1 MSKKKNSVEYDL
13 FADFGTVDESNIIA
27 GAVMQA
33 VDETKNHEPE
43 RKSQRIEDFGE
54 KIGGARKDLYAA
66 YCDLIRVAVETEVEG
81 VPLSKSFPAPN
92 YKKILE
98 SGIENWKV
106 DAVRALR
113 DAIPLKPR
121 KYSWL
126 IREWAE
132 KVSILRDISV
142 DVLENKWTAEE
153 FAAELEK
160 MKTHES
166 EYSHTLR
173 DSKSVAQ
180 HVEDSMLIYKIMGHE
195 QDCSAL
201 AFAELEKYDYGYSE
215 DRKIEL
221 REMHGTYRYRV
232 LGYGATKSDA
242 IEQYKNQDRHQEKTP
257 RTKKNPFKIYSW
269 KYSNYFFIGCKVGR
283 DYVEIQS
290 PFEKVEEA
298 SAYLNSHMEEL
309 EEKLEKYREIP
320 YEREAQN
327 TPRTGELKRKGDV
340 TPEQFQ
346 ETFGFRG
353 VEFGTWVE
361 NKSRQENLNNA
372 YDALTDMA
380 EALNL
385 PPRALSL
392 NGSLGLAFGA
402 RGRGGKN
409 APLAHY
415 EPVKVVIN
423 LTKNKGSG
431 SLGHEWFHSVDN
443 YFGRKEKNS
452 ATAMIT
458 HSTQEKN
465 PQNVS
470 AEVMEG
476 FRLVQ
481 DVINQSGLAERCKNL
496 DKRREKDYWTLPE
509 EMMARAFEVYLKE
522 KLRAREIQNDYLV
535 NYRSDESW
543 AKASESGFKMDNT
556 YPYPTATEVEDIKAA
571 FDFLFDSIRFK
582 MHDKNCELYSSS
594 AENINEL
601 VKESKLLFDRELTFE
616 QTALQKMSEEVFGVE
631 VKYFEGA
638 PELHGRFD
646 DDRDIVYL
654 NGKSETSLDWAFWH
668 EAFHVMKKHEPEL
681 YDDILSHV
689 ERHEI
694 FTSQQIENYRKA
706 VKQPKMSKSKA
717 MEEMLADAFADMKT
731 GRRVI
736 AEISKE
742 NQSLA
747 DKLAAFTQKLLDG
760 VKKFFTAKEV
770 HEKYPSVTL
779 TSKQFKDFFTRIDEN
794 VCSMQDGKNKAVANS
809 TGYKIL
815 QAVHIPHSPYQ
826 YAPKSQKNFDT
837 AAAKKLAEKYS
848 ADSVQQV
855 IQDLSPSGHENKNY
869 GKEIMQEIRAYGR

>member
-1 MSKKKNSVEYDL
+1 MSKKKTSAEFDL
-13 FADFGTVDESNIIA
+13 FADYGSVDEDNVVA
-27 GAVMQA
+27 GAIMQA
-33 VDETKNHEPE
+33 VEETQSCEPVK
-43 RKSQRIEDFGE
+43 KSQRIEDFGE

-66 YCDLIRVAVETEVEG
+66 YCDLIKVAIETEVEG
-81 VPLSKSFPAPN
+81 APLSKSFPAPN

-98 SGIENWKV
+98 SGIESWKV
-106 DAVRALR
+106 NAVRALR
-113 DAIPLKPR
+113 DAIPMKPK

-132 KVSILRDISV
+132 KMSVLRNMSVS
-142 DVLENKWTAEE
+142 VLENKWTAEE
-153 FAAELEK
+153 FIAELEK
-160 MKTHES
+160 MKTHGS
-166 EYSHTLR
+166 EYSHTIH

-180 HVEDSMLIYKIMGHE
+180 RITDSMMIYEIMGHE

-201 AFAELEKYDYGYSE
+201 VLAELKKYDYDYSE

-221 REMHGTYRYRV
+221 REMHGAHRYRI
-232 LGYGATKSDA
+232 LGYGATKADA
-242 IEQYKNQDRHQEKTP
+242 IERYKNQDCHQEKSP

-269 KYSNYFFIGCKVGR
+269 KYSNYYFIGCKVGK

-298 SAYLNSHMEEL
+298 SAYLQSHLEEL
-309 EEKLEKYREIP
+309 EEKLEKYRDIP
-320 YEREAQN
+320 YEREAEN
-327 TPRTGELKRKGDV
+327 SPRTGELKRTGDV

-361 NKSRQENLNNA
+361 NTTRQENLNNA

-423 LTKNKGSG
+423 LTKNKGAG
-431 SLGHEWFHSVDN
+431 SIGHEWMHSLDN

-452 ATAMIT
+452 ATTMIT
-458 HSTQEKN
+458 HNTQEKN
-465 PQNVS
+465 PQNIS
-470 AEVMEG
+470 LEVIEG

-481 DVINQSGLAERCKNL
+481 DVINRSGLAERCKNL

-509 EMMARAFEVYLKE
+509 ELMARAFEVYLKE
-522 KLRAREIQNDYLV
+522 KLKENGIQNDYLV
-535 NYRSDESW
+535 NYRSEESW
-543 AKASESGFKMDNT
+543 AKASENGFKMNNT
-556 YPYPTATEVEDIKAA
+556 YPYPTEAEIADIQAA
-571 FDFLFDSIRFK
+571 FDYLFDSIRFK
-582 MHDKNCELYSSS
+582 AHDENYELYSAST
-594 AENINEL
+594 ADIREL
-601 VKESKLLFDRELTFE
+601 LKNSRLLFDRELNFE
-616 QTALQKMSEEVFGVE
+616 QTAVQKMSEEVFGIE

-646 DDRDIVYL
+646 DDRDIIYL
-654 NGKSETSLDWAFWH
+654 NGKAETSLEWAFWH
-668 EAFHVMKKHEPEL
+668 ETFHLMKKREPEL
-681 YDDILSHV
+681 YADILAHV

-706 VKQPKMSKSKA
+706 VKQPKMSKSRA

-736 AEISKE
+736 DKISAE
-742 NQSLA
+742 NRSLA

-760 VKKFFTAKEV
+760 VKKFFHTKEV

-779 TSKQFKDFFTRIDEN
+779 TSKQFNDFVMRVDEN
-794 VCSMQDGKNKAVANS
+794 ICSMQGDRASKNS
-809 TGYKIL
+809 MGYKIL
-815 QAVHIPHSPYQ
+815 TAVPRSPYE
-826 YAPKSQKNFDT
+826 YAPTKQKQFDIES
-837 AAAKKLAEKYS
+837 AKELAKKYS

-855 IQDLSPSGHENKNY
+855 IQDLSPLGRENKNY
-869 GKEIMQEIRAYGR
+869 GREIMQEVRGYGR

>member
-1 MSKKKNSVEYDL
+1 MSKKKTSAEFDL
-13 FADFGTVDESNIIA
+13 FADYGALEEGNIVA

-33 VDETKNHEPE
+33 VKETQSREPVK
-43 RKSQRIEDFGE
+43 KSQRIEDFGE
-54 KIGGARKDLYAA
+54 KIGGARKDLYSA
-66 YCDLIRVAVETEVEG
+66 YCDLIKVAIESEVEG
-81 VPLSKSFPAPN
+81 FPLSKSFPAPN
-92 YKKILE
+92 YKKLLE
-98 SGIENWKV
+98 NGIESWKV
-106 DAVRALR
+106 NAVRALR
-113 DAIPLKPR
+113 DAIPIKPK

-132 KVSILRDISV
+132 KMSVLRDMSV
-142 DVLENKWTAEE
+142 SVLENKWTAEE

-166 EYSHTLR
+166 EYSYTLQ

-180 HVEDSMLIYKIMGHE
+180 RIADTMLIYQVMGHE

-201 AFAELEKYDYGYSE
+201 TFAELGKYDYGYGE

-221 REMHGTYRYRV
+221 REMHGAHRYRI

-242 IEQYKNQDRHQEKTP
+242 IERYKSQDRHKEKSP

-269 KYSNYFFIGCKVGR
+269 KYSNYYFIGCKVGK
-283 DYVEIQS
+283 DYIEIQS

-298 SAYLNSHMEEL
+298 SAYLQSHLEEL
-309 EEKLEKYREIP
+309 EEKLEKYRDIP
-320 YEREAQN
+320 YEREAEN
-327 TPRTGELKRKGDV
+327 SPRTGELKRTGDV

-361 NKSRQENLNNA
+361 NATRQENLNNA

-402 RGRGGKN
+402 RGKGGKN

-423 LTKNKGSG
+423 LTKNKGAG
-431 SLGHEWFHSVDN
+431 SIGHEWLHSLDN

-458 HSTQEKN
+458 HNTQEKN
-465 PQNVS
+465 PQNIS
-470 AEVMEG
+470 SEVMEG

-481 DVINQSGLAERCKNL
+481 DVINRSGLAEGCKNL
-496 DKRREKDYWTLPE
+496 DKRREKDYWMLPE
-509 EMMARAFEVYLKE
+509 EMMARAFEVYLKS
-522 KLRAREIQNDYLV
+522 KLEEQGIRNDYLV
-535 NYRSDESW
+535 NYRSEESW
-543 AKASESGFKMDNT
+543 AKASENRFKMENT
-556 YPYPTATEVEDIKAA
+556 YPYPTATEIADIKAA
-571 FDFLFDSIRFK
+571 FDYLFDSIRFK
-582 MHDKNCELYSSS
+582 AHDENYELYSASTTD
-594 AENINEL
+594 IREL
-601 VKESKLLFDRELTFE
+601 LKDSRLLFDRELNYK

-638 PELHGRFD
+638 RELHGRFD
-646 DDRDIVYL
+646 DDRNIIYL
-654 NGKSETSLDWAFWH
+654 NGQAETSLEWAFWH
-668 EAFHVMKKHEPEL
+668 EAFHLMKKREPEL
-681 YDDILSHV
+681 YADILAHV

-694 FTSQQIENYRKA
+694 FTGQQIGNYRKA
-706 VKQPKMSKSKA
+706 VKQPKMSKSRA

-731 GRRVI
+731 GRRVFDK
-736 AEISKE
+736 ISAE

-760 VKKFFTAKEV
+760 VKKFFHAKEV

-779 TSKQFKDFFTRIDEN
+779 TSKQFNDFVMRVDEN
-794 VCSMQDGKNKAVANS
+794 VCSMQGDRASKNS

-815 QAVHIPHSPYQ
+815 TAVPRSPYE
-826 YAPKSQKNFDT
+826 YAPKKQKAFDIQS
-837 AAAKKLAEKYS
+837 AKELTKKYS
-848 ADSVQQV
+848 PDSVQKV
-855 IQDLSPSGHENKNY
+855 IQDLSPLGRKDKNY
-869 GKEIMQEIRAYGR
+869 GREVLQEVRGYGR